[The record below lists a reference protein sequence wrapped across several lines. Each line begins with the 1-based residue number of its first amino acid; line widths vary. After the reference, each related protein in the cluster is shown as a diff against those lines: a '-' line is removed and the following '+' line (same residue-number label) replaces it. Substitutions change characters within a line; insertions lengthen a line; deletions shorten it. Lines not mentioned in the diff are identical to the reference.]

1 MRAVNLLPG
10 DAGRT
15 NRQAS
20 PVALVAAGGAALVAA
35 ALGFAL
41 VLSNAALSAGEADLA
56 RARAELA
63 ALTVALEDYRRD
75 FGDYPRTDDPA
86 VLRTSLLGRLDPAGR
101 TIPALSAGQLA
112 GFATGP
118 VPGGSAVAL
127 LDPWQQPYRYAYR
140 TPAAG
145 WDHSRFI
152 LFSGGPDGRSASGLL
167 AGGYYNPAP
176 SENADDIVAGR

>member
-1 MRAVNLLPG
+1 MPGGVRRFESGAGVRRTPAFTLLELLAV
-10 DAGRT
+10 
-15 NRQAS
+15 
-20 PVALVAAGGAALVAA
+20 VALVAVLAAIVTGAAGGLAE
-35 ALGFAL
+35 
-41 VLSNAALSAGEADLA
+41 SARIA

-63 ALTVALEDYRRD
+63 ALAVALEDYRRD